1 MIYKVK
7 ITCKAINLERVPGSC
22 LINKESRQIKQI
34 NLFKFI

>member
-7 ITCKAINLERVPGSC
+7 ITCKAIDLERVPGSC
-22 LINKESRQIKQI
+22 LINKELKQI